1 MNRSSKKHSLF
12 IITLFSVILVLA
24 LAACGGAAPAAEVS
38 TDAGAQVAPAS
49 GTQSLDRIK
58 SEGKIRIAIP
68 QDTQL
73 FGSQTADGS
82 YEGYDVDI
90 ANLIGEEMGVEVEL
104 VPVSSANRIPYLSS
118 GRVDL
123 VVANM
128 GVQPA
133 RAEVIAFSNAYA
145 PFFWA
150 VFGPASLEVS
160 TVEDTVP
167 YKVGATL
174 GTMEELAFT
183 AAAED
188 LGVEIV
194 RYPDQATT
202 AQAFI
207 SGQVDL
213 IVTGNSI
220 AAGLMRDNPEMGIES
235 KFVIQQSPCHIGALR
250 GETAIIDW
258 VNAFIYTKKLNG
270 TLDELS
276 MKWFGEPLPEF
287 PEF

>member
-1 MNRSSKKHSLF
+1 MLMKRPSTKYSILM
-12 IITLFSVILVLA
+12 IALLSVILVLA
-24 LAACGGAAPAAEVS
+24 LSACGG
-38 TDAGAQVAPAS
+38 TDAVTEGSAS
-49 GTQSLDRIK
+49 SGQSLDRILQ
-58 SEGKIRIAIP
+58 EGKIKIAIP
-68 QDTQL
+68 QDTPF
-73 FGSQTADGS
+73 FGTQVADGS
-82 YEGYDVDI
+82 YEGYDVDV
-90 ANLIGEEMGVEVEL
+90 ANLIAQELGVEVEL

-150 VFGPASLEVS
+150 VFGPESLEVNS
-160 TVEDTVP
+160 VEDTTP

-188 LGVEIV
+188 NGVEIV
-194 RYPDQATT
+194 RFPDQATT

-220 AAGLMRDNPEMGIES
+220 AAGLMRDNPQMGVES

-258 VNAFIYTKKLNG
+258 VNAFIYSKKLDG
-270 TLDELS
+270 TLDKLS
-276 MKWFGEPLPEF
+276 VEWFGESLPPF

>member
-1 MNRSSKKHSLF
+1 MLTNPSFKKYGML
-12 IITLFSVILVLA
+12 IILLGVVLVLA
-24 LAACGGAAPAAEVS
+24 LSGCGSGSGGEATIEGAAS
-38 TDAGAQVAPAS
+38 S
-49 GTQSLDRIK
+49 NQSLDRIL
-58 SEGKIRIAIP
+58 SEGTIKIAIP

-73 FGSQTADGS
+73 FGSQAADGS
-82 YEGYDVDI
+82 YEGYDVDVAKLI
-90 ANLIGEEMGVEVEL
+90 AEELGVELEL
-104 VPVSSANRIPYLSS
+104 VPVSSQNRIPYLTS
-118 GRVDL
+118 GRADL

-150 VFGPASLEVS
+150 VFGPESIEVDS
-160 TVEDTVP
+160 VADTAP

-174 GTMEELAFT
+174 GTMEELALT
-183 AAAED
+183 AAAEEI
-188 LGVEIV
+188 GTEIV
-194 RYPDQATT
+194 RFPDQATT

-220 AAGLMRDNPEMGIES
+220 AAVLMRDNPEMAIES
-235 KFVIQQSPCHIGALR
+235 KFVIQQSPCHMGALR

-258 VNAFIYTKKLNG
+258 VNAFIYAKKLDG

-276 MKWFGEPLPEF
+276 MKWFGEPLPAF